1 MVITVTLNP
10 CVDRTIEVEK
20 FQYGGTNKVLMT
32 RNDISGK
39 GINVN
44 LVLQHLGI
52 ENLATGFDY
61 QEDTKKLT
69 GFLDRLGCRYK
80 LEPVEGSLRV
90 NVKIF
95 DCATSVMSEFNE
107 RGSAVTAENVDSFL
121 KLLYTQMDLA
131 SVIVVDGSVP
141 PGVPE
146 DIYERIIEE
155 AGKKGL
161 KTILD
166 ASGELLK
173 KGIKAKPFLI
183 KPNQDELGATYG
195 VAVQN
200 LDDIIRTARKV
211 IEEGVTYV
219 CVSRGSQGAV
229 LVSKEHVYVAEP
241 LTVDIKGIQGA
252 GDSMVA
258 GFCYAIEKGMN
269 ETDLLRHAVACATG
283 SLLHPG
289 TQLCEKE
296 DMEVMLSRVR
306 IVEV

>member
-10 CVDRTIEVEK
+10 CVDRTVEIEE
-20 FQYGGTNKVLMT
+20 FRYGGTNKVLMT

-52 ENLATGFDY
+52 ENMATGFDY
-61 QEDTKKLT
+61 QEDSKKLT
-69 GFLDRLGCRYK
+69 GFFDRLGCKYM
-80 LEPVEGSLRV
+80 LEPVSGSLRV
-90 NVKIF
+90 NIKIF
-95 DCATSVMSEFNE
+95 DCSTSTMSEFNE
-107 RGSAVTAENVDSFL
+107 KGSPVTTENVECYL
-121 KLLYTQMDLA
+121 KMLFGLLEGA

-141 PGVPE
+141 PGVPD
-146 DIYERIIEE
+146 DIYRRIIDE
-155 AGKKGL
+155 AGRRGV

-195 VAVQN
+195 ITVGGI
-200 LDDIIRTARKV
+200 DDIIHVARKV
-211 IEEGVTYV
+211 IQDGVTYV
-219 CVSRGSQGAV
+219 CVSRGSEGAV
-229 LVSKEHVYVAEP
+229 LVSEDHIYVAEP
-241 LTVDIKGIQGA
+241 IAVDIRGVQGA

-258 GFCYAIEKGMN
+258 GFCYAIEKGMG
-269 ETDLLRHAVACATG
+269 EKELLRHAVACATG

-289 TQLCEKE
+289 TQLCKKE
-296 DMEVMLSRVR
+296 DMETMLSRVR
-306 IVEV
+306 ISEI

>member
-10 CVDRTIEVEK
+10 CVDRTVEVEK
-20 FQYGGTNKVLMT
+20 FLYGGTNKVIMT

-52 ENLATGFDY
+52 KNLATGFDY

-69 GFLDRLGCRYK
+69 GFLKGLGCNYR
-80 LEPVEGSLRV
+80 LEPVKGSLRV
-90 NVKIF
+90 NIKIF
-95 DCATSVMSEFNE
+95 DRSNSVMSELNE
-107 RGSAVTAENVDSFL
+107 RGSAVTAENVESFL
-121 KLLYTQMDLA
+121 KLLYAQMEKA
-131 SVIVVDGSVP
+131 SVIVTDGSVP
-141 PGVPE
+141 PGVP
-146 DIYERIIEE
+146 DNIYETIIEE
-155 AGKKGL
+155 AGKRGV

-173 KGIKAKPFLI
+173 NGIKAKPYLI
-183 KPNQDELGATYG
+183 KPNEDELGATYG
-195 VAVQN
+195 VTVRGI
-200 LDDIIRTARKV
+200 DDIINVARRV
-211 IEEGVTYV
+211 IRAGVTYV
-219 CVSRGSQGAV
+219 CVSRGREGAV
-229 LVSKEHVYVAEP
+229 LVSKDHVYVAEP
-241 LTVDIKGIQGA
+241 IAVDIKGIQGA

-269 ETDLLRHAVACATG
+269 ETQLLRHAVACATG

-296 DMEVMLSRVR
+296 DMEAMLSRVR
-306 IVEV
+306 IFEV

>member
-107 RGSAVTAENVDSFL
+107 AGLGSNSGECGQLFEAFI
-121 KLLYTQMDLA
+121 YP
-131 SVIVVDGSVP
+131 DGS
-141 PGVPE
+141 GVS
-146 DIYERIIEE
+146 DC
-155 AGKKGL
+155 GGWFCS
-161 KTILD
+161 
-166 ASGELLK
+166 SG
-173 KGIKAKPFLI
+173 
-183 KPNQDELGATYG
+183 
-195 VAVQN
+195 
-200 LDDIIRTARKV
+200 R
-211 IEEGVTYV
+211 
-219 CVSRGSQGAV
+219 SRRY
-229 LVSKEHVYVAEP
+229 L
-241 LTVDIKGIQGA
+241 
-252 GDSMVA
+252 
-258 GFCYAIEKGMN
+258 
-269 ETDLLRHAVACATG
+269 
-283 SLLHPG
+283 
-289 TQLCEKE
+289 
-296 DMEVMLSRVR
+296 
-306 IVEV
+306 